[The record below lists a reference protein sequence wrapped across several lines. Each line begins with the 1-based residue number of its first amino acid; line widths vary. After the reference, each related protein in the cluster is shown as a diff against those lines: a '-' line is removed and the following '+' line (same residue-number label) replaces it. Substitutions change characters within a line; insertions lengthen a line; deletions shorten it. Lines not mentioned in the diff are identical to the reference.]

1 MANTKKT
8 TTRTKKA
15 TSSKKT
21 SAGTRRTTSRSSGAK
36 TTNAAS
42 RKRTGTKKTSTTR
55 RTAPKKQPESPI
67 QTGQVW
73 NNVTFGIGLL
83 VLAVILALALCQMD
97 GVLLT
102 GVLYVIGGLI
112 GWGTKLFCL
121 ALCAGG
127 MIALCDFQPVRLR
140 VTSALLFPVL
150 WSALAQTVLVNPAMP
165 ISFSSIIELW
175 HNGQSLHL
183 GGVIGGMLA
192 SILVFLLSSMGAKIV
207 LVMVMAFLLLVIFN
221 TTPMRMFQRLRGM
234 LYEDVEQLREQDMTV
249 SPAKPRTEEADDE
262 DRTQLIG
269 QTSLMTKLRNQRGS
283 RRKAKLLKQQ
293 EQAEQAQQKTDELSE
308 EKTQKETV
316 KQTAPESKVDNRR
329 RLAEVMPDLTE
340 TMHTP
345 EPVQAQRVE
354 PDVPPWEEAAALAEQ
369 QAAAPQEEK
378 RATKE
383 EKQQV
388 HQEIA
393 RAMDTPAA
401 EYQYPPLK
409 LLKSA
414 PKSSNTDVRAELR
427 DSAERLVDTLASF
440 GIDVQIINIVRGP
453 SVTRFEIQM
462 ERGVKFSRITSLSD
476 DIALSLGA
484 DTVRIAP
491 IPDKLAV
498 GIEVPNRT
506 VQMVSLRDVIGS
518 KAFETS
524 RASLSV
530 ALGKDITGTA
540 QVIDL
545 AKMPHL
551 LIAGTTGSGKS
562 VCINSIL
569 ISLLYKSSPADVRL
583 IMVDPKMVELGNYNG
598 IPHLLIP
605 VVTDPKKA
613 SGALSWAVSEMERRY
628 ALFAA
633 SGVRGLSDYN
643 DLVRQQQ
650 EQAQEQ
656 PTEDADGQ
664 QVMHPR
670 MEHLPQIVIVID
682 ELADLMMVAAKE
694 VETSICRIA
703 QKARAAGMHLVVAT
717 QRPSTDVI
725 TGLMKSNIPSRIAFA
740 VASQVESRIILDT
753 VGADKLIGKGDM
765 LYSPINLNK
774 PVRIQGCFVSTEEI
788 ENVIQYVK
796 KNAEAEYSQEIM
808 DHIEKQSESES
819 AGGYDASED
828 EDELLPQAITIVVE
842 SGQASVS
849 MLQRRL
855 KLGYARAA
863 RLVDQME
870 QRGIVGPFEGS
881 KPRRVLITRDDWMQ
895 MQLRARDLP

>member
-1 MANTKKT
+1 M
-8 TTRTKKA
+8 
-15 TSSKKT
+15 
-21 SAGTRRTTSRSSGAK
+21 
-36 TTNAAS
+36 
-42 RKRTGTKKTSTTR
+42 
-55 RTAPKKQPESPI
+55 
-67 QTGQVW
+67 
-73 NNVTFGIGLL
+73 
-83 VLAVILALALCQMD
+83 
-97 GVLLT
+97 
-102 GVLYVIGGLI
+102 
-112 GWGTKLFCL
+112 
-121 ALCAGG
+121 
-127 MIALCDFQPVRLR
+127 
-140 VTSALLFPVL
+140 
-150 WSALAQTVLVNPAMP
+150 
-165 ISFSSIIELW
+165 
-175 HNGQSLHL
+175 
-183 GGVIGGMLA
+183 
-192 SILVFLLSSMGAKIV
+192 
-207 LVMVMAFLLLVIFN
+207 
-221 TTPMRMFQRLRGM
+221 
-234 LYEDVEQLREQDMTV
+234 
-249 SPAKPRTEEADDE
+249 
-262 DRTQLIG
+262 
-269 QTSLMTKLRNQRGS
+269 
-283 RRKAKLLKQQ
+283 
-293 EQAEQAQQKTDELSE
+293 
-308 EKTQKETV
+308 
-316 KQTAPESKVDNRR
+316 
-329 RLAEVMPDLTE
+329 
-340 TMHTP
+340 
-345 EPVQAQRVE
+345 
-354 PDVPPWEEAAALAEQ
+354 
-369 QAAAPQEEK
+369 
-378 RATKE
+378 
-383 EKQQV
+383 
-388 HQEIA
+388 
-393 RAMDTPAA
+393 
-401 EYQYPPLK
+401 
-409 LLKSA
+409 
-414 PKSSNTDVRAELR
+414 
-427 DSAERLVDTLASF
+427 
-440 GIDVQIINIVRGP
+440 
-453 SVTRFEIQM
+453 
-462 ERGVKFSRITSLSD
+462 
-476 DIALSLGA
+476 GA

-518 KAFETS
+518 KNFENS

-643 DLVRQQQ
+643 ELVRQQQ
-650 EQAQEQ
+650 EQEQ
-656 PTEDADGQ
+656 QTEDADGQ
-664 QVMHPR
+664 QMVHPR

-774 PVRIQGCFVSTEEI
+774 PLRIQGCFVSTEEI
-788 ENVIQYVK
+788 EHVIQYVK
-796 KNAEAEYSQEIM
+796 KNAEAEYSQEVM
-808 DHIEKQSESES
+808 DHIEKQVESES
-819 AGGYDASED
+819 SGGYDASED

>member
-1 MANTKKT
+1 MF
-8 TTRTKKA
+8 
-15 TSSKKT
+15 
-21 SAGTRRTTSRSSGAK
+21 
-36 TTNAAS
+36 
-42 RKRTGTKKTSTTR
+42 
-55 RTAPKKQPESPI
+55 

-73 NNVTFGIGLL
+73 NNVTVGIGLL
-83 VLAVILALALCQMD
+83 ILAVILVLALCQMD

-102 GVLYVIGGLI
+102 SLLHLIGGLI
-112 GWGTKLFCL
+112 GWGTKMFWV
-121 ALCAGG
+121 ALCVGG
-127 MIALCDFQPVRLR
+127 MIALCDLRPVRLR
-140 VTSALLFPVL
+140 VMSVLLFPVL
-150 WSALAQTVLVNPAMP
+150 WSTLMQTVLVNPRMTM
-165 ISFSSIIELW
+165 SITSVMELW
-175 HNGQSLHL
+175 HNGQSLHM
-183 GGVIGGMLA
+183 GGVIGGML
-192 SILVFLLSSMGAKIV
+192 SSLMVFLLSSMGAKIV
-207 LVMVMAFLLLVIFN
+207 LIMVMAFSLLVVFN
-221 TTPMRMFQRLRGM
+221 TTPARIWMRLRSV
-234 LYEDVEQLREQDMTV
+234 LYEDVEQLREHDMTV
-249 SPAKPRTEEADDE
+249 TPANPRTEELEDE
-262 DRTQLIG
+262 DSTQVLG
-269 QTSLMTKLRNQRGS
+269 QTSLLGKLRNQRGS
-283 RRKAKLLKQQ
+283 RRKARLMKQQ
-293 EQAEQAQQKTDELSE
+293 EQAEREEEQRRTDDLSGGMIENEAFDQARE
-308 EKTQKETV
+308 EAAAASRAKYEK
-316 KQTAPESKVDNRR
+316 KMDNRR

-340 TMHTP
+340 TLHTP
-345 EPVQAQRVE
+345 ETKQTVE
-354 PDVPPWEEAAALAEQ
+354 PDVPPWEEAAVMAEQ

-393 RAMDTPAA
+393 QAMHAPAA
-401 EYQYPPLK
+401 EYQYPPIS
-409 LLKSA
+409 LLKRA
-414 PKSSNTDVRAELR
+414 PKTSNTDVRAELR
-427 DSAERLVDTLASF
+427 DSAARLVDTLSSF

-518 KAFETS
+518 KNFETS
-524 RASLSV
+524 QASLSV

-643 DLVRQQQ
+643 ELVRQQQ
-650 EQAQEQ
+650 EQTQEQ
-656 PTEDADGQ
+656 PEEDADGQ

>member
-1 MANTKKT
+1 M
-8 TTRTKKA
+8 
-15 TSSKKT
+15 
-21 SAGTRRTTSRSSGAK
+21 
-36 TTNAAS
+36 
-42 RKRTGTKKTSTTR
+42 
-55 RTAPKKQPESPI
+55 
-67 QTGQVW
+67 
-73 NNVTFGIGLL
+73 
-83 VLAVILALALCQMD
+83 LAVVLVLALCQMD
-97 GVLLT
+97 GVLLA
-102 GVLYVIGGLI
+102 GVLRLVGGLI

-127 MIALCDFQPVRLR
+127 MVALCDFQPVRLR
-140 VTSALLFPVL
+140 VMSILLFPVL
-150 WSALAQTVLVNPAMP
+150 WSALMQSILVNPRMTV
-165 ISFSSIIELW
+165 SFTSIIELW
-175 HNGQSLHL
+175 HSGQDLHM
-183 GGVIGGMLA
+183 GGVLGGMLA
-192 SILVFLLSSMGAKIV
+192 SVLALLLSSLGAKIV
-207 LVMVMAFLLLVIFN
+207 LVMLMLFSLLIIFN
-221 TTPMRMFQRLRGM
+221 TTPARIWMRLRSV
-234 LYEDVEQLREQDMTV
+234 LYEDVEQLREHDMTV
-249 SPAKPRTEEADDE
+249 TPAKTRTQELEPDDE
-262 DRTQLIG
+262 DSTQMLG
-269 QTSLMTKLRNQRGS
+269 QTSLLGKLRNQRGS
-283 RRKAKLLKQQ
+283 HRKARLLKQQ
-293 EQAEQAQQKTDELSE
+293 EQAAREEQQKTDDLSGGMIESEAFEQARE
-308 EKTQKETV
+308 EAAAASRAKYEK
-316 KQTAPESKVDNRR
+316 KMDNRR

-340 TMHTP
+340 TLHTP
-345 EPVQAQRVE
+345 AAETKQKSE
-354 PDVPPWEEAAALAEQ
+354 PDVPPWEEAAAIAEQ
-369 QAAAPQEEK
+369 QATAVPQEEK
-378 RATKE
+378 HATKE

-388 HQEIA
+388 HQEIT
-393 RAMDTPAA
+393 RALDTPAA
-401 EYQYPPLK
+401 EYQYPPIS
-409 LLKSA
+409 LLKRA

-427 DSAERLVDTLASF
+427 DSAARLVDTLASF

-518 KAFETS
+518 QAFETS
-524 RASLSV
+524 QASLSV

-633 SGVRGLSDYN
+633 TGVRGLSDYN
-643 DLVRQQQ
+643 ELVRQQQ
-650 EQAQEQ
+650 EQDQ
-656 PTEDADGQ
+656 PAEEADGQ
-664 QVMHPR
+664 QVVRPR

-796 KNAEAEYSQEIM
+796 KNAEAEYSQEVM

-895 MQLRARDLP
+895 MQLRAKDLP

>member
-1 MANTKKT
+1 M
-8 TTRTKKA
+8 
-15 TSSKKT
+15 SSK
-21 SAGTRRTTSRSSGAK
+21 
-36 TTNAAS
+36 N
-42 RKRTGTKKTSTTR
+42 
-55 RTAPKKQPESPI
+55 
-67 QTGQVW
+67 
-73 NNVTFGIGLL
+73 
-83 VLAVILALALCQMD
+83 
-97 GVLLT
+97 
-102 GVLYVIGGLI
+102 
-112 GWGTKLFCL
+112 
-121 ALCAGG
+121 
-127 MIALCDFQPVRLR
+127 
-140 VTSALLFPVL
+140 
-150 WSALAQTVLVNPAMP
+150 
-165 ISFSSIIELW
+165 
-175 HNGQSLHL
+175 
-183 GGVIGGMLA
+183 
-192 SILVFLLSSMGAKIV
+192 
-207 LVMVMAFLLLVIFN
+207 
-221 TTPMRMFQRLRGM
+221 
-234 LYEDVEQLREQDMTV
+234 
-249 SPAKPRTEEADDE
+249 
-262 DRTQLIG
+262 
-269 QTSLMTKLRNQRGS
+269 
-283 RRKAKLLKQQ
+283 
-293 EQAEQAQQKTDELSE
+293 
-308 EKTQKETV
+308 
-316 KQTAPESKVDNRR
+316 
-329 RLAEVMPDLTE
+329 
-340 TMHTP
+340 
-345 EPVQAQRVE
+345 
-354 PDVPPWEEAAALAEQ
+354 
-369 QAAAPQEEK
+369 
-378 RATKE
+378 
-383 EKQQV
+383 
-388 HQEIA
+388 
-393 RAMDTPAA
+393 
-401 EYQYPPLK
+401 
-409 LLKSA
+409 
-414 PKSSNTDVRAELR
+414 
-427 DSAERLVDTLASF
+427 
-440 GIDVQIINIVRGP
+440 
-453 SVTRFEIQM
+453 FE
-462 ERGVKFSRITSLSD
+462 
-476 DIALSLGA
+476 
-484 DTVRIAP
+484 
-491 IPDKLAV
+491 
-498 GIEVPNRT
+498 N
-506 VQMVSLRDVIGS
+506 
-518 KAFETS
+518 S

-643 DLVRQQQ
+643 ELVRQQQ
-650 EQAQEQ
+650 EQEQ
-656 PTEDADGQ
+656 QTEDADGQ
-664 QVMHPR
+664 QMVHPR

-774 PVRIQGCFVSTEEI
+774 PLRIQGCFVSTEEI
-788 ENVIQYVK
+788 EHVIQYVK
-796 KNAEAEYSQEIM
+796 KNAEAEYSQEVM
-808 DHIEKQSESES
+808 DHIEKQAESES
-819 AGGYDASED
+819 SGGYDASED

-881 KPRRVLITRDDWMQ
+881 KPRHVLITRDDWMQ